1 MKEKYLILGVFL
13 LSSIIFIQAQ
23 PVNYD
28 FVYDTK
34 IKTVQVFVNNV
45 YVQIPTIELG
55 GGSTFKINWDDTA
68 GDRKFYKYR
77 IVHCDM
83 NWQPSTEIVTTDYL
97 QGFNDELVENYQLSR
112 NTEVFYTYYE
122 MYLPNSR
129 TQFAAS
135 GNYLLHVYENDPDY
149 PVFTKRLIV
158 VETMAKLSI
167 GMIPAS
173 DVSLYP
179 THQEVFFDVFS
190 DDFLIRNPLIE
201 ISAVAV
207 QNGDWTTAIGPVLPN
222 RLGTQQSYAVFD
234 RRGEFTFPGRRE
246 FRFFDMRSIRAG
258 GEGVANKKIT
268 RDQIYVSL
276 VPMRSTYNAS
286 PSFRSDFNGRFTIDN
301 YDAPD
306 RNISS
311 KYALV
316 QFELADSP
324 YLESGNVYVRGSFTE
339 WQCYPE
345 NKMEYDE
352 TTKSYY
358 VDILLK
364 QGFYEYEFV
373 EEYIQSDG
381 SSVFTHEFTEGNSR
395 RTENDYTV
403 IVYFRPVGERYD
415 RVIKVG
421 VINSMDTGGRVVK

>member
-1 MKEKYLILGVFL
+1 MNLIIL
-13 LSSIIFIQAQ
+13 QAQ

-45 YVQIPTIELG
+45 YVQIPAIELG
-55 GGSTFKINWDDTA
+55 SNGVFKINWDDTA

-77 IVHCDM
+77 LVHCDQ

-97 QGFNDELVENYQLSR
+97 QGFNDELVEYYELSR

-135 GNYLLHVYENDPDY
+135 GNYLLHVYENDPNY
-149 PVFTKRLIV
+149 PIFTKRLV
-158 VETMAKLSI
+158 VAETMAKLNI
-167 GMIPAS
+167 AVIPAS

-190 DDFLIRNPLIE
+190 DEFLIRNPLIE
-201 ISAVAV
+201 MSSVVI
-207 QNGDWTTAIGPVLPN
+207 QNGDWTTTIGPSNPS
-222 RLGTQQSYAVFD
+222 RLGSQQSYGIYD

-258 GEGVANKKIT
+258 GEGVSNKKIT
-268 RDQIYVSL
+268 RDAVFVSL
-276 VPMRSTYNAS
+276 YPQRSTYNDS
-286 PSFRSDFNGRFTIDN
+286 PSFRRDFNGRFTIDN

-311 KYALV
+311 KYAYV
-316 QFELADSP
+316 QFELQDSP
-324 YLESGNVYVRGSFTE
+324 YLSSGNIYVRGSFTE

-345 NKMEYDE
+345 NKMKYDE
-352 TTKSYY
+352 TTKSYF

-373 EEYIQSDG
+373 EEYINTDG
-381 SSVFTHEFTEGNSR
+381 SSTFTHEFTEGNNR

-403 IVYFRPVGERYD
+403 IVYYRPVGERYD

-421 VINSMDTGGRVVK
+421 VVNSLDTGGKVIK